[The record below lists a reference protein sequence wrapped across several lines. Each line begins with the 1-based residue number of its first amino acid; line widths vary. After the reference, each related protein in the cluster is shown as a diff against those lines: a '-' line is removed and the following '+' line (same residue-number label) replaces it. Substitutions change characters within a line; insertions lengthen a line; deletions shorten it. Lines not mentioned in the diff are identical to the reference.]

1 MSKFAPFY
9 ANDANFNL
17 INNIMSKKL
26 NVKYCILLPIVLLVT
41 IFLWCAPKEMF
52 GNLGAVMTV
61 TMQRTIAIFAFA
73 ALMWIFEIVPN
84 WVTSLMV
91 IVGSLL
97 TISNK
102 SIGFLMETGDDSQFV
117 PMKELMRSFAD
128 PVVMLFLGGFVLAIV
143 ASKYGMD
150 VTMARI
156 LLKPFGKK
164 PKFVLLGVLIV
175 ISVFSMFMSNTATAA
190 MFLAFL
196 APVFASLPDTDK
208 KGKVGIALAIPIAAN
223 IGGIGTPIGTP
234 PNATA
239 VGNLESMAGIT
250 IGFGDW
256 ALRMIPFVI
265 IMIVLAWF
273 LLTVLYPFNS
283 KEIVLEIKKDEHKK
297 TYKDYVA
304 WITFGATIILW
315 MTEQLHGISSNIVA
329 LIPLCVYTATGVFGK
344 DDIKEINW
352 EVLWL
357 VAGGFALG
365 YALDKTGLAKAL
377 VESIDFNAMSIV
389 LVFVVAGLVCY
400 LLSNFISNSATA
412 ALLIPIMITMGKGLL
427 ESGNA
432 DAFMAFGG
440 QQGLSV
446 FVAVC
451 ASVAMCLPIST
462 PPNAIA
468 ASTGLVETKDMTK
481 VGLIVGIIGLVLG
494 FFWVTKF
501 FPFA

>member
-1 MSKFAPFY
+1 MENSKY
-9 ANDANFNL
+9 
-17 INNIMSKKL
+17 
-26 NVKYCILLPIVLLVT
+26 NVKYCVLLPIVLIVT
-41 IFLWCAPKEMF
+41 VFLWCAPASFF
-52 GNLGAVMTV
+52 GSLGDVLTV
-61 TMQRTIAIFAFA
+61 TQQRTIAIFAFA

-91 IVGSLL
+91 IVISLL

-102 SIGFLMETGDDSQFV
+102 SIGFCMNTGDDSVFV
-117 PMKELMRSFAD
+117 PMKTLMASFAD

-156 LLKPFGKK
+156 LLKPFGRK
-164 PKFVLLGVLIV
+164 PETVLLGVLIV
-175 ISVFSMFMSNTATAA
+175 IAVFSMFMSNTATAA

-196 APVFASLPDTDK
+196 APVFASLPDEDR
-208 KGKVGIALAIPIAAN
+208 KGKVGIALAIPVAAN

-239 VGNLESMAGIT
+239 VGNLDSLAGIT
-250 IGFGDW
+250 IGFGEW

-265 IMIVLAWF
+265 VMILFAWA
-273 LLTVLYPFNS
+273 LLTFLYPFKS
-283 KEIVLEIKKDEHKK
+283 KEIVLEIRKDDHKK

-304 WITFGATIILW
+304 WITFGVTILLW
-315 MTEQLHGISSNIVA
+315 MTEELHGISSNIVA
-329 LIPLCVYTATGVFGK
+329 LIPLAVYTATGVFGK

-365 YALDKTGLAKAL
+365 YALDGTGLAKAM
-377 VESIDFNAMSIV
+377 VTSIDFSAMSIIV
-389 LVFVVAGLVCY
+389 VFVVAGLICY

-412 ALLIPIMITMGKGLL
+412 ALLIPIMITMGKGLM
-427 ESGNA
+427 ESSNSA
-432 DAFMAFGG
+432 AFAAFGG
-440 QQGLSV
+440 QTGLSV

-468 ASTGLVETKDMTK
+468 SSTGLVETKDMTM
-481 VGLIVGIIGLVLG
+481 VGLIVGAVGLILG

>member
-1 MSKFAPFY
+1 MCKKF
-9 ANDANFNL
+9 
-17 INNIMSKKL
+17 
-26 NVKYCILLPIVLLVT
+26 NVKYCVLLPIVLIVT
-41 IFLWCAPKEMF
+41 IFLWCCPKECF
-52 GNLGAVMTV
+52 GSLGDVLTV
-61 TMQRTIAIFAFA
+61 TQQRTIAIFAFA

-84 WVTSLMV
+84 WVTSLIV

-102 SIGFLMETGDDSQFV
+102 SIGFLMNTGDASQFV

-164 PKFVLLGVLIV
+164 PKWVLLGVLVV

-223 IGGIGTPIGTP
+223 VGGIGTPIGTP

-239 VGNLESMAGIT
+239 VGNLDSMAGIT
-250 IGFGDW
+250 IGFADW
-256 ALRMIPFVI
+256 AMRMIPFVI
-265 IMIVLAWF
+265 VMILLAWA
-273 LLTVLYPFNS
+273 LLVVFYPFKS
-283 KEIVLEIKKDEHKK
+283 KEIVLEIKEDDHKK

-304 WITFGATIILW
+304 WITFGVTILLW

-329 LIPLCVYTATGVFGK
+329 LIPLAVYTATGVFGK

-365 YALDKTGLAKAL
+365 YALSGTGLAKAMI
-377 VESIDFNAMSIV
+377 EAIPFGSMNIIV
-389 LVFVVAGLVCY
+389 VFVVAGLVCY

-412 ALLIPIMITMGKGLL
+412 ALLIPIMIAMGKGLL

-432 DAFMAFGG
+432 DAFNAFGG
-440 QQGLSV
+440 QAGLSA

-451 ASVAMCLPIST
+451 ASLAMCLPIST

-481 VGLIVGIIGLVLG
+481 VGLIVGVIGLVLG

-501 FPFA
+501 FPFV

>member
-1 MSKFAPFY
+1 MSH
-9 ANDANFNL
+9 
-17 INNIMSKKL
+17 IR
-26 NVKYCILLPIVLLVT
+26 NVKFCILLPIVLAVT
-41 IFLWCAPKEMF
+41 VFLWTVPSGFF
-52 GNLGAVMTV
+52 GITDLTV
-61 TMQRTIAIFAFA
+61 VQQRTIAIFAFA

-91 IVGSLL
+91 IVISLL
-97 TISNK
+97 TVSDK
-102 SIGFLMETGDDSQFV
+102 SVSFLMNTGDASRFV

-164 PKFVLLGVLIV
+164 PRTVLLGVLVV
-175 ISVFSMFMSNTATAA
+175 IASFSMFMSNTATAA

-196 APVFASLPDTDK
+196 APVFSSLPDTDR
-208 KGKVGIALAIPIAAN
+208 KGKVGLALAIPIAAN

-239 VGNLESMAGIT
+239 VGNLDSLAGIT
-250 IGFGDW
+250 IGFGGW
-256 ALRMIPFVI
+256 AARMIPFVI
-265 IMIVLAWF
+265 VMIFFAWA
-273 LLTVLYPFNS
+273 LLCFFYPFKS
-283 KEIVLEIKKDEHKK
+283 KEIVLEIRKDRHGK

-304 WITFGATIILW
+304 WITFGATILLW
-315 MTEQLHGISSNIVA
+315 MTEELHGISSNIVA

-344 DDIKEINW
+344 EDIKEINW

-365 YALDKTGLAKAL
+365 YALSGTGLAKAM
-377 VESIDFNAMSIV
+377 VESIDFSSMSIIV
-389 LVFVVAGLVCY
+389 VFAVAGLICY
-400 LLSNFISNSATA
+400 VLSNFISNSATA
-412 ALLIPIMITMGKGLL
+412 ALLIPIMIAMGSGLL
-427 ESGNA
+427 QSGNA
-432 DAFMAFGG
+432 DVFNAFGG
-440 QQGLSV
+440 QTGLSV
-446 FVAVC
+446 FIAVC

-468 ASTGLVETKDMTK
+468 ASTGLVETKDMIRT
-481 VGLIVGIIGLVLG
+481 GLIVGVVGLVLG

>member
-1 MSKFAPFY
+1 MSNSKFNA
-9 ANDANFNL
+9 
-17 INNIMSKKL
+17 
-26 NVKYCILLPIVLLVT
+26 KYCVLLPIVLIVT
-41 IFLWCAPKEMF
+41 IFLWCAPTSFF
-52 GNLGAVMTV
+52 GSLGDVLTV
-61 TMQRTIAIFAFA
+61 TQQRTIAIFAFA

-102 SIGFLMETGDDSQFV
+102 SIGFLMSKAIDPATGEALLNEAGKPVFNEGLFV
-117 PMKELMRSFAD
+117 PYTELMRSFAD

-156 LLKPFGKK
+156 LLKPFGRK

-175 ISVFSMFMSNTATAA
+175 ISIFSMFMSNTATAA

-196 APVFASLPDTDK
+196 APVFASLPDTDA
-208 KGKVGIALAIPIAAN
+208 KGKIGIALAIPIAAN
-223 IGGIGTPIGTP
+223 VGGIGTPIGTP

-239 VGNLESMAGIT
+239 VGNLDSLAGIT
-250 IGFGDW
+250 IGFSEW
-256 ALRMIPFVI
+256 AFRMIPFVVV
-265 IMIVLAWF
+265 MILIAWA
-273 LLTVLYPFNS
+273 LLTFFYPFKS
-283 KEIVLEIKKDEHKK
+283 KEIVLEIKKDDHKK

-304 WITFGATIILW
+304 WITFGVTILLW
-315 MTEQLHGISSNIVA
+315 MTEQIHGISSNIVA

-344 DDIKEINW
+344 EDIKEINW
-352 EVLWL
+352 DVLWL

-377 VESIDFNAMSIV
+377 ITSIDFNAMSIV
-389 LVFVVAGLVCY
+389 VVFIVAGLICY

-412 ALLIPIMITMGKGLL
+412 ALLIPIMIAIGKGLL
-427 ESGNA
+427 ESGNSEI
-432 DAFMAFGG
+432 FQAFGG

-468 ASTGLVETKDMTK
+468 SATGLVETKDMTK

-494 FFWVTKF
+494 FFWVTKL

>member
-1 MSKFAPFY
+1 MSNSKF
-9 ANDANFNL
+9 
-17 INNIMSKKL
+17 

-41 IFLWCAPKEMF
+41 ALIWALPSEC
-52 GNLGAVMTV
+52 LGIDGLTATQ
-61 TMQRTIAIFAFA
+61 QRTIAIFAFA

-84 WVTSLMV
+84 WVTSLIV

-102 SIGFLMETGDDSQFV
+102 SFAFLMHPAEVNEAGKVLSYAEGTFV
-117 PMKELMRSFAD
+117 PFKTIMASFAD
-128 PVVMLFLGGFVLAIV
+128 PVVMLFMGGFVLAIV
-143 ASKYGMD
+143 AAKYGMD

-196 APVFASLPDTDK
+196 APVFASLPDSDK

-223 IGGIGTPIGTP
+223 VGGIGTPIGTP

-239 VGNLESMAGIT
+239 VGILANNDIQV
-250 IGFGDW
+250 GFGDW
-256 ALRMIPFVI
+256 AIRMIPFVV
-265 IMIVLAWF
+265 IMIVLAWIL
-273 LLTVLYPFNS
+273 LLTIYPFQA
-283 KEIVLEIKKDEHKK
+283 KEITLEIKKNEQK
-297 TYKDYVA
+297 TTWRTYVA
-304 WITFGATIILW
+304 WITFLGTILLW
-315 MTEQLHGISSNIVA
+315 MTEKLTGLNSNVVA
-329 LIPLCVYTATGVFGK
+329 LIPLAVYTATGVFTK
-344 DDIKEINW
+344 EDIKEINW
-352 EVLWL
+352 SVLWL

-365 YALDKTGLAKAL
+365 YALEGTGLAKAMIN
-377 VESIDFNAMSIV
+377 SIDFGSMSIIV
-389 LVFVVAGLVCY
+389 VFVVAGLICY
-400 LLSNFISNSATA
+400 FLSNFISNSATA
-412 ALLIPIMITMGKGLL
+412 ALLIPIMVAMGKGLL
-427 ESGNA
+427 ASDNA
-432 DAFMAFGG
+432 AAFTAMGG
-440 QQGLSV
+440 QQALAI

-451 ASVAMCLPIST
+451 ASLAMLLPIST

-481 VGLIVGIIGLVLG
+481 VGIIIGVVGLVLG
-494 FFWVTKF
+494 FFWVTKL

>member
-1 MSKFAPFY
+1 M
-9 ANDANFNL
+9 ANKQF
-17 INNIMSKKL
+17 
-26 NVKYCILLPIVLLVT
+26 NVKYCVLLPIVLAVT
-41 IFLWCAPKEMF
+41 IFLWCVPASFF
-52 GNLGAVMTV
+52 GSLGDVLTV
-61 TMQRTIAIFAFA
+61 TQQRTIAIFAFA

-102 SIGFLMETGDDSQFV
+102 SIGFLMSKAIDPATGNVILDAAGKPTFNEGLFV
-117 PMKELMRSFAD
+117 PYTELMRSFAD

-164 PKFVLLGVLIV
+164 PRTVLLGVLIV
-175 ISVFSMFMSNTATAA
+175 ISIFSMFMSNTATAA

-196 APVFASLPDTDK
+196 APVFASLPETDA

-239 VGNLESMAGIT
+239 VGNLDSLAGVT
-250 IGFGDW
+250 IGFSDW
-256 ALRMIPFVI
+256 AFRMIPYVI
-265 IMIVLAWF
+265 IMILFAWG
-273 LLTVLYPFNS
+273 LLCFFYPFKS
-283 KEIVLEIKKDEHKK
+283 KEIVLEIKKDDHKK

-304 WITFGATIILW
+304 WITFGATILLW
-315 MTEQLHGISSNIVA
+315 MTEQIHGISSNIVA
-329 LIPLCVYTATGVFGK
+329 LIPLVVYTATGVFGK

-377 VESIDFNAMSIV
+377 ITSIDFNAMSIIV
-389 LVFVVAGLVCY
+389 VFVVAGLICY

-412 ALLIPIMITMGKGLL
+412 ALLIPIMIAIGKGLM
-427 ESGNA
+427 SSDNA
-432 DAFMAFGG
+432 AAFNAFGG
-440 QQGLSV
+440 QAGLSV

-481 VGLIVGIIGLVLG
+481 VGLIVGIVGLVLG
-494 FFWVTKF
+494 FFWVTKIC
-501 FPFA
+501 PFV

>member
-1 MSKFAPFY
+1 MSH
-9 ANDANFNL
+9 
-17 INNIMSKKL
+17 IR
-26 NVKYCILLPIVLLVT
+26 NVKFCILLPIVLAVT
-41 IFLWCAPKEMF
+41 VFLWTVPSGFF
-52 GNLGAVMTV
+52 GIAGLTV
-61 TMQRTIAIFAFA
+61 VQQRTIAIFAFA

-91 IVGSLL
+91 IVISLL
-97 TISNK
+97 TVSDK
-102 SIGFLMETGDDSQFV
+102 SVSFLMNTGDASRFV

-150 VTMARI
+150 VTMARL

-164 PKFVLLGVLIV
+164 PRTVLLGVLVV
-175 ISVFSMFMSNTATAA
+175 ISSFSMFMSNTATAA

-196 APVFASLPDTDK
+196 APVFASLPDTDR
-208 KGKVGIALAIPIAAN
+208 KGKVGLALAIPIAAN

-239 VGNLESMAGIT
+239 VGNLDSLAGIT
-250 IGFGDW
+250 IGFGGW
-256 ALRMIPFVI
+256 AARMIPFVI
-265 IMIVLAWF
+265 VMIFFAWA
-273 LLTVLYPFNS
+273 LLCFFYPFKS
-283 KEIVLEIKKDEHKK
+283 KEIVLEIRKDRHGK

-304 WITFGATIILW
+304 WITFGATILLW
-315 MTEQLHGISSNIVA
+315 MTEELHGISSNIVA

-344 DDIKEINW
+344 EDIKEINW

-365 YALDKTGLAKAL
+365 YALSGTGLAKAM
-377 VESIDFNAMSIV
+377 VESIDFSSMSIIV
-389 LVFVVAGLVCY
+389 VFAVAGLICY
-400 LLSNFISNSATA
+400 VLSNFISNSATA
-412 ALLIPIMITMGKGLL
+412 ALLIPIMIAMGSGLL
-427 ESGNA
+427 QSGNA
-432 DAFMAFGG
+432 DVFNAFGG
-440 QQGLSV
+440 QTGLSV
-446 FVAVC
+446 FIAVC

-468 ASTGLVETKDMTK
+468 ASTGLVETKDMIRT
-481 VGLIVGIIGLVLG
+481 GLIVGVVGLVLS

>member
-1 MSKFAPFY
+1 MSKQ
-9 ANDANFNL
+9 NF
-17 INNIMSKKL
+17 
-26 NVKYCILLPIVLLVT
+26 NVKYCVLLPIVLVVT
-41 IFLWCAPKEMF
+41 IFLWCCPTSFF
-52 GNLGAVMTV
+52 GSLGDVLTV
-61 TMQRTIAIFAFA
+61 TQQRTIAIFAFA

-91 IVGSLL
+91 IVISLL

-102 SIGFLMETGDDSQFV
+102 SIGFLMNTGDDSMFV

-164 PKFVLLGVLIV
+164 PKMVLLGVLIV

-223 IGGIGTPIGTP
+223 VGGIGTPIGTP

-239 VGNLESMAGIT
+239 VGNLDNIGIT
-250 IGFGDW
+250 VGFSDW
-256 ALRMIPFVI
+256 AFRMIPFVI
-265 IMIVLAWF
+265 VMILFAW
-273 LLTVLYPFNS
+273 LLLCTLYPFKS
-283 KEIVLEIKKDEHKK
+283 KEIHLEIKGHQHKK

-304 WITFGATIILW
+304 WITFGLTILLW
-315 MTEQLHGISSNIVA
+315 MTEQIHKVSSNIVA
-329 LIPLCVYTATGVFGK
+329 LIPLVVYTATGVFTK
-344 DDIKEINW
+344 EDIKEINW
-352 EVLWL
+352 SVLWL

-365 YALDKTGLAKAL
+365 YALSGTGLAKAL
-377 VESIDFNAMSIV
+377 IESIDFGSMSILV
-389 LVFVVAGLVCY
+389 VFVVAGLICY

-412 ALLIPIMITMGKGLL
+412 ALLIPIMIAMGNGLL
-427 ESGNA
+427 ESSNK
-432 DAFMAFGG
+432 DAFIAWGG
-440 QQGLSV
+440 QQGLAI
-446 FVAVC
+446 FVAIC

-468 ASTGLVETKDMTK
+468 SSTGLVETKDMTK
-481 VGLIVGIIGLVLG
+481 VGLIVGIVGLVLG

>member
-1 MSKFAPFY
+1 MYGSNPDCMSDTKY
-9 ANDANFNL
+9 
-17 INNIMSKKL
+17 K
-26 NVKYCILLPIVLLVT
+26 VKYCILLPLVLAIT
-41 IFLWCAPKEMF
+41 IFLWCCPASFF
-52 GNLGAVMTV
+52 GSLGDVLTV
-61 TMQRTIAIFAFA
+61 TQQRTIAIFAFA

-91 IVGSLL
+91 IVVSLL
-97 TISNK
+97 TISDK
-102 SIGFLMETGDDSQFV
+102 SISFLMNTGDTSLFV

-164 PKFVLLGVLIV
+164 PKAVLLGVLVV
-175 ISVFSMFMSNTATAA
+175 ISIFSMFMSNTATAA

-196 APVFASLPDTDK
+196 APVFSSLPDTDA

-239 VGNLESMAGIT
+239 VGNLDSLAGIT
-250 IGFGDW
+250 IGFSDW
-256 ALRMIPFVI
+256 AFRMIPFVVV
-265 IMIVLAWF
+265 MILFAWVLLCAF
-273 LLTVLYPFNS
+273 FPFKS
-283 KEIVLEIKKDEHKK
+283 GEIVLEIKEDEHKK
-297 TYKDYVA
+297 TYRDYVA
-304 WITFGATIILW
+304 WITFGVTILLW
-315 MTEQLHGISSNIVA
+315 MTEQLHGINSDIVA

-365 YALDKTGLAKAL
+365 YALSETGLAKAMI
-377 VESIDFNAMSIV
+377 ESVDFSSMSIV
-389 LVFVVAGLVCY
+389 VVFVVAGLICF

-412 ALLIPIMITMGKGLL
+412 ALLIPIMIAMGNGLL
-427 ESGNA
+427 QSGNA
-432 DAFMAFGG
+432 DAFNAFGG
-440 QQGLSV
+440 QAGLSV
-446 FVAVC
+446 FIAVC

-468 ASTGLVETKDMTK
+468 ASTGQVGTKDMLKT
-481 VGLIVGIIGLVLG
+481 GLIVGVVGLVLG
-494 FFWVTKF
+494 FFWITRF
-501 FPFA
+501 FPFCAD

>member
-1 MSKFAPFY
+1 MRFGKF
-9 ANDANFNL
+9 
-17 INNIMSKKL
+17 NI
-26 NVKYCILLPIVLLVT
+26 KYCVLLPIVLIIT
-41 IFLWCAPKEMF
+41 IFLWFAPSSFF
-52 GNLGAVMTV
+52 GSLGDVLTV
-61 TMQRTIAIFAFA
+61 TQQRTIAIFAFA

-91 IVGSLL
+91 IVISLL
-97 TISNK
+97 TISDK
-102 SIGFLMETGDDSQFV
+102 SISFCLSTGDASAFV

-143 ASKYGMD
+143 AAKYGMD

-156 LLKPFGKK
+156 LLRPFGKK
-164 PKFVLLGVLIV
+164 PRIVLLGVLIV

-196 APVFASLPDTDK
+196 APVFASLPDSDRE
-208 KGKVGIALAIPIAAN
+208 GKVGIALAIPVAAN

-239 VGNLESMAGIT
+239 VGNLDSLAGIT
-250 IGFGDW
+250 INFGEW
-256 ALRMIPFVI
+256 ALRMVPYVI
-265 IMIVLAWF
+265 VMILFAW
-273 LLTVLYPFNS
+273 LLLCFFYPFKS
-283 KEIVLEIKKDEHKK
+283 KEIVLEIKENKHEK

-304 WITFGATIILW
+304 WITFGLTIILW

-329 LIPLCVYTATGVFGK
+329 LIPLVVYTATGVFTTE
-344 DDIKEINW
+344 DIKEINW
-352 EVLWL
+352 SVLWL

-365 YALDKTGLAKAL
+365 YALEGTGLAKAL
-377 VESIDFNAMSIV
+377 VDSIDFGSMSTII
-389 LVFVVAGLVCY
+389 VFVVAGLLCY

-412 ALLIPIMITMGKGLL
+412 ALLIPIMITMGKGLM
-427 ESGNA
+427 ESSNS
-432 DAFMAFGG
+432 DVFMAFGG
-440 QQGLSV
+440 QAGLSV

-468 ASTGLVETKDMTK
+468 SATGLVETKDMTR
-481 VGLIVGIIGLVLG
+481 VGLIVGIVGLVLG

-501 FPFA
+501 FPF

>member
-1 MSKFAPFY
+1 
-9 ANDANFNL
+9 
-17 INNIMSKKL
+17 MSKKI
-26 NVKYCILLPIVLLVT
+26 NVKYCVLLPIVLIVT
-41 IFLWCAPKEMF
+41 VFLWCCPTSFF
-52 GNLGAVMTV
+52 GSLGDVLTV
-61 TMQRTIAIFAFA
+61 TQQRTIAIFAFA

-91 IVGSLL
+91 IVLSLL

-102 SIGFLMETGDDSQFV
+102 SIAFLMNTGDASQFV

-143 ASKYGMD
+143 AAKYGMD

-175 ISVFSMFMSNTATAA
+175 IAIFSMFMSNTATAA

-196 APVFASLPDTDK
+196 APVFASLPDSDK
-208 KGKVGIALAIPIAAN
+208 KGKIGIALAIPIAAN

-239 VGNLESMAGIT
+239 VGNLDNIGIT
-250 IGFGDW
+250 IGFADW
-256 ALRMIPFVI
+256 AFRMIPYVVV
-265 IMIVLAWF
+265 MILLAWV
-273 LLTVLYPFNS
+273 LLLVLYPFKA
-283 KEIVLEIKKDEHKK
+283 KEIVLEIKKDEHVK

-304 WITFGATIILW
+304 WITFGLTIILW

-329 LIPLCVYTATGVFGK
+329 LIPLVVYTATGVFGK
-344 DDIKEINW
+344 NDIKEINW

-365 YALDKTGLAKAL
+365 YALSGTGLAKAMI
-377 VESIDFNAMSIV
+377 ESINFSAMSI
-389 LVFVVAGLVCY
+389 LVVFIVAGLICY

-412 ALLIPIMITMGKGLL
+412 ALLIPIMIAMGNGLL
-427 ESGNA
+427 QSGNA
-432 DAFMAFGG
+432 DAFLAWGG
-440 QQGLSV
+440 QQGLAV

-481 VGLIVGIIGLVLG
+481 VGLIIGIIGLVLG

>member
-1 MSKFAPFY
+1 MENSKY
-9 ANDANFNL
+9 
-17 INNIMSKKL
+17 
-26 NVKYCILLPIVLLVT
+26 NVKYCVLLPIVLIVT
-41 IFLWCAPKEMF
+41 VSLWCAPASFF
-52 GNLGAVMTV
+52 GSLGDVLTV
-61 TMQRTIAIFAFA
+61 TQQRTIAIFAFA

-91 IVGSLL
+91 IVISLL

-102 SIGFLMETGDDSQFV
+102 SIGFCMNTGDDSVFV
-117 PMKELMRSFAD
+117 PMKTLMASFAD

-156 LLKPFGKK
+156 LLKPFGRK
-164 PKFVLLGVLIV
+164 PETVLLGVLIV
-175 ISVFSMFMSNTATAA
+175 IAVFSMFMSNTATAA

-196 APVFASLPDTDK
+196 APVFASLPDEDR
-208 KGKVGIALAIPIAAN
+208 KGKVGIALAIPVAAN

-239 VGNLESMAGIT
+239 VGNLDSLAGIT
-250 IGFGDW
+250 IGFGEW

-265 IMIVLAWF
+265 VMILFAWA
-273 LLTVLYPFNS
+273 LLTFLYPFKS
-283 KEIVLEIKKDEHKK
+283 KEIVLEIRKDDHKK

-304 WITFGATIILW
+304 WITFGVTILLW
-315 MTEQLHGISSNIVA
+315 MTEELHGISSNIVA
-329 LIPLCVYTATGVFGK
+329 LIPLAVYTATGVFGK

-365 YALDKTGLAKAL
+365 YALDGTGLAKAM
-377 VESIDFNAMSIV
+377 VTSIDFSAMSILV
-389 LVFVVAGLVCY
+389 VFVVAGLICY

-412 ALLIPIMITMGKGLL
+412 ALLIPIMIAMGKGLM
-427 ESGNA
+427 ESSNSA
-432 DAFMAFGG
+432 AFAAFGG
-440 QQGLSV
+440 QTGLSV

-468 ASTGLVETKDMTK
+468 SSTGLVETKDMTM
-481 VGLIVGIIGLVLG
+481 VGLIVGAVGLILG